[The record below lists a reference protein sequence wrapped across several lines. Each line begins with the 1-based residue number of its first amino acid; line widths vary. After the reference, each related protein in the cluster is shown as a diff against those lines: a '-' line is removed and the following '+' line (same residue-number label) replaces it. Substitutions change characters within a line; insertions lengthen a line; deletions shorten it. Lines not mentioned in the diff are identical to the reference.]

1 MAGVFCAVAVRL
13 FRRSPTHFAHIP
25 PPTVEPTASSGYR
38 ELTRPSAREG
48 FAVPLTDV
56 DRELIQ
62 RLLAKKAGAWNDF
75 VDRYL
80 SLIYHAIHHTAH
92 LRSARLTPED
102 VEDIASEVLVQLVTG
117 DYKALREFK
126 GSASLSTYLT
136 VIARRIC
143 VHELTRRQQVREA
156 IRKGESKPVAV
167 DEADDPAAAKAMDKL
182 DDVEALLRRL
192 SGREREIVRLFYLE
206 GRTYEEIS
214 TELDIPVNSIG
225 AVLSRARAKLREL
238 SKSYPGGI
246 PVYRP
251 RKSKTKVKPVAPV
264 ADAKSKTKPVPPKS

>member
-1 MAGVFCAVAVRL
+1 MVRA
-13 FRRSPTHFAHIP
+13 R
-25 PPTVEPTASSGYR
+25 
-38 ELTRPSAREG
+38 SAREG
-48 FAVPLTDV
+48 FAVSLTDV
-56 DRELIQ
+56 DRELLQ
-62 RLLAKKAGAWNDF
+62 RLVAKKAGAWNDF

-102 VEDIASEVLVQLVTG
+102 VEDIAAEVLVQLITNE
-117 DYKALREFK
+117 YKALKEFR

-143 VHELTRRQQVREA
+143 VHEITRRQQVREA
-156 IRKGESKPVAV
+156 IRKGESKAVAV
-167 DEADDPAAAKAMDKL
+167 DEADDPAAAKAMEKL
-182 DDVEALLRRL
+182 EDVEALLRRL
-192 SGREREIVRLFYLE
+192 KGKEQQIVRLFYME
-206 GRTYEEIS
+206 GHTYEEIS

-238 SKSYPGGI
+238 SKSYPGGV

-251 RKSKTKVKPVAPV
+251 RKSKTKVKPVPARPK
-264 ADAKSKTKPVPPKS
+264 AGPNAKPPKPTAGGRPPQA

>member
-1 MAGVFCAVAVRL
+1 MVRA
-13 FRRSPTHFAHIP
+13 R
-25 PPTVEPTASSGYR
+25 
-38 ELTRPSAREG
+38 SAREG
-48 FAVPLTDV
+48 FAVSLTDV
-56 DRELIQ
+56 DRELLQ
-62 RLLAKKAGAWNDF
+62 RLVAKKAGAWNDF

-102 VEDIASEVLVQLVTG
+102 VEDIAAEVLVQLVTN
-117 DYKALREFK
+117 DYKALKEFR

-143 VHELTRRQQVREA
+143 VHEITRRQQVREA
-156 IRKGESKPVAV
+156 IRKGESRPVAV
-167 DEADDPAAAKAMDKL
+167 DEADDPAAAKAMEKL
-182 DDVEALLRRL
+182 EDVEALLRL
-192 SGREREIVRLFYLE
+192 LKGKEQQVVRLFYME
-206 GRTYEEIS
+206 GHTYEEIS

-238 SKSYPGGI
+238 SKSYPGGV

-251 RKSKTKVKPVAPV
+251 RKSKTKVKPVAARP
-264 ADAKSKTKPVPPKS
+264 KPAPPPKPNAGGRPTQG

>member
-1 MAGVFCAVAVRL
+1 M
-13 FRRSPTHFAHIP
+13 
-25 PPTVEPTASSGYR
+25 
-38 ELTRPSAREG
+38 
-48 FAVPLTDV
+48 PLTDV

-251 RKSKTKVKPVAPV
+251 RKSKTKVKPVPPA
-264 ADAKSKTKPVPPKS
+264 ADAKPKTKPVPPKS

>member
-1 MAGVFCAVAVRL
+1 M
-13 FRRSPTHFAHIP
+13 
-25 PPTVEPTASSGYR
+25 
-38 ELTRPSAREG
+38 
-48 FAVPLTDV
+48 PLTDV
-56 DRELIQ
+56 DKELIH
-62 RLLAKKAGAWNDF
+62 RLLAKKSGSWNDF

-102 VEDIASEVLVQLVTG
+102 VEDIAAEVLVQLVNN

-136 VIARRIC
+136 VIARRTC
-143 VHELTRRQQVREA
+143 VHEITRRQAVREA
-156 IRKGESKPVAV
+156 IRRGDTKPVEV
-167 DEADDPAAAKAMDKL
+167 EADDPAASKALDKL
-182 DDVEALLRRL
+182 EDVEALLRQL
-192 SGREREIVRLFYLE
+192 KGREREIVRLFYLE

-214 TELDIPVNSIG
+214 TEVDVPVNSIG

-251 RKSKTKVKPVAPV
+251 RKSKTKVKPVKKPLPPEFQ
-264 ADAKSKTKPVPPKS
+264 AKPSKPPKPAESKNAKPTPPGERPA

>member
-1 MAGVFCAVAVRL
+1 M
-13 FRRSPTHFAHIP
+13 
-25 PPTVEPTASSGYR
+25 
-38 ELTRPSAREG
+38 
-48 FAVPLTDV
+48 PLTDV
-56 DRELIQ
+56 DKE
-62 RLLAKKAGAWNDF
+62 LLARLVAKKPGSWNDF

-102 VEDIASEVLVQLVTG
+102 VEDIASEVLVQLVNN
-117 DYKALREFK
+117 DYKTLREFK

-143 VHELTRRQQVREA
+143 VHEITRRQAVREA
-156 IRKGESKPVAV
+156 IRKGETRPVAV

-182 DDVEALLRRL
+182 EDVEALLRRL

-214 TELDIPVNSIG
+214 TELDVPVNSIG
-225 AVLSRARAKLREL
+225 SVLSRARAKLREL
-238 SKSYPGGI
+238 SKSFPGGV
-246 PVYRP
+246 PAYRP
-251 RKSKTKVKPVAPV
+251 RKSKTKVKPVAKP
-264 ADAKSKTKPVPPKS
+264 AANTPSKPAPDAGRNAKPNRSDAGGKSPQS

>member
-1 MAGVFCAVAVRL
+1 M
-13 FRRSPTHFAHIP
+13 
-25 PPTVEPTASSGYR
+25 
-38 ELTRPSAREG
+38 
-48 FAVPLTDV
+48 PLTDV
-56 DRELIQ
+56 DRELLQ
-62 RLLAKKAGAWNDF
+62 RLIAKKAGAWNDF

-102 VEDIASEVLVQLVTG
+102 VEDIASEVLVQLITG
-117 DYKALREFK
+117 DYKALKEFR
-126 GSASLSTYLT
+126 GSSNLSTYLT

-143 VHELTRRQQVREA
+143 VHEITRRQQVREA
-156 IRKGESKPVAV
+156 IRKGDVRPTVAAA

-182 DDVEALLRRL
+182 EDVEALLRRL
-192 SGREREIVRLFYLE
+192 SGKEREIVRLFYLE

-214 TELDIPVNSIG
+214 TELDVPVNSIG

-246 PVYRP
+246 PAYRP
-251 RKSKTKVKPVAPV
+251 RKSKTKVKPVAARPK
-264 ADAKSKTKPVPPKS
+264 ANTNAKPKPKPKPPAAPPHS

>member
-1 MAGVFCAVAVRL
+1 M
-13 FRRSPTHFAHIP
+13 
-25 PPTVEPTASSGYR
+25 
-38 ELTRPSAREG
+38 
-48 FAVPLTDV
+48 PLTDV
-56 DRELIQ
+56 DKELLQ
-62 RLLAKKAGAWNDF
+62 RLVAKKAGAWNDF

-102 VEDIASEVLVQLVTG
+102 VEDIASEVLVQLVNN
-117 DYKALREFK
+117 DYKALKEFK

-143 VHELTRRQQVREA
+143 VHEITRRQAVREA
-156 IRKGESKPVAV
+156 IRKGETRSPVAV
-167 DEADDPAAAKAMDKL
+167 ADDDDPAAAKAMDKL
-182 DDVEALLRRL
+182 EDVEALLRRL
-192 SGREREIVRLFYLE
+192 NGREREIVRLFYLE

-214 TELDIPVNSIG
+214 TEVDVPVNSIG

-238 SKSYPGGI
+238 SKSSPGGI

-251 RKSKTKVKPVAPV
+251 RKSKTRVKPVA
-264 ADAKSKTKPVPPKS
+264 AKPPAGKPANNAKPKPPAQ

>member
-1 MAGVFCAVAVRL
+1 
-13 FRRSPTHFAHIP
+13 
-25 PPTVEPTASSGYR
+25 
-38 ELTRPSAREG
+38 
-48 FAVPLTDV
+48 VPLTDV
-56 DRELIQ
+56 DRELLQ
-62 RLLAKKAGAWNDF
+62 RLVAKKAGAWNDF

-102 VEDIASEVLVQLVTG
+102 VEDIAAEVLVQLITG

-143 VHELTRRQQVREA
+143 VHEITRRQQVRES
-156 IRKGESKPVAV
+156 IRKGDVRPAAATT
-167 DEADDPAAAKAMDKL
+167 DEADDPAAAKAMEKL
-182 DDVEALLRRL
+182 EDVEVLMRQLK
-192 SGREREIVRLFYLE
+192 GREREVVRLFYME
-206 GRTYEEIS
+206 GHTYEEIS

-238 SKSYPGGI
+238 SKSQAGGI
-246 PVYRP
+246 PAYRP
-251 RKSKTKVKPVAPV
+251 RKSKTRVKPVAP
-264 ADAKSKTKPVPPKS
+264 APQAATNSKPKPKPPAPPA

>member
-1 MAGVFCAVAVRL
+1 M
-13 FRRSPTHFAHIP
+13 
-25 PPTVEPTASSGYR
+25 
-38 ELTRPSAREG
+38 
-48 FAVPLTDV
+48 PLTDV

-102 VEDIASEVLVQLVTG
+102 VEDIASEVLVQLITA

-126 GSASLSTYLT
+126 GTASLSTYLT

-143 VHELTRRQQVREA
+143 VHEITRRQSVREA
-156 IRKGESKPVAV
+156 IRKGDVRPAAA
-167 DEADDPAAAKAMDKL
+167 DEADDPAAAKAMEKL
-182 DDVEALLRRL
+182 EDVEALLRQL
-192 SGREREIVRLFYLE
+192 KGREREVVRLFYME
-206 GRTYEEIS
+206 GHTYEEIS

-246 PVYRP
+246 PAYRP
-251 RKSKTKVKPVAPV
+251 RKSKARVKPVAARPQAGTNAKPKPP
-264 ADAKSKTKPVPPKS
+264 ADRPQS